1 MIPTDSLIDC
11 VPELAE
17 GVVVGVTAPATG
29 DPLQRAAAISVG
41 RAEAIG
47 EYTGQRRPSESTAST
62 GVVGNLKIESNP
74 YEEAN

>member
-1 MIPTDSLIDC
+1 MIPRDSLNDC

-29 DPLQRAAAISVG
+29 DPLQRAATISLG
-41 RAEAIG
+41 RAEPIG
-47 EYTGQRRPSESTAST
+47 ESPGQRRPSESTAST
-62 GVVGNLKIESNP
+62 RVVGNLKIESNP